1 MTKEQMEAKL
11 EQRVKDTGP
20 FNNSLKLR
28 INKDFIW
35 TLILDGRPEGK
46 CEHCAETFPMM
57 RKDQKFCKRECKR
70 AAHNQIRKVKDAGKD
85 YEE

>member
-11 EQRVKDTGP
+11 DQRVKDTGP
-20 FNNSLKLR
+20 FNNSLRLR

-35 TLILDGRPEGK
+35 SLILDGRSEGT
-46 CEHCAETFPMM
+46 CEHCSETFAMV

-70 AAHNQIRKVKDAGKD
+70 TAHNQRRKTVDAGKD
-85 YEE
+85 YEQ